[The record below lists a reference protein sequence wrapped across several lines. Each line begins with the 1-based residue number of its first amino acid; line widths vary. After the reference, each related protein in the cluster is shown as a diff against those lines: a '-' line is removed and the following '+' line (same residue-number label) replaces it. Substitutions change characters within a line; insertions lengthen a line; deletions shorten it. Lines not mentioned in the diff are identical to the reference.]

1 MGLRRES
8 GLQGRGAACPA
19 GLGLRFAESGG
30 EAGRKAGGFG
40 SFLFI
45 IPTLMRD
52 VTYFLRV
59 G

>member
-8 GLQGRGAACPA
+8 
-19 GLGLRFAESGG
+19 GLRFAESGG
-30 EAGRKAGGFG
+30 EAGRKASGSG

-45 IPTLMRD
+45 IPTMMRD

>member
-8 GLQGRGAACPA
+8 GL
-19 GLGLRFAESGG
+19 RFAEGCK
-30 EAGRKAGGFG
+30 EAGRKTGGSG

>member
-1 MGLRRES
+1 MGLRRE
-8 GLQGRGAACPA
+8 G
-19 GLGLRFAESGG
+19 GLRFAESGR